1 MDLRYEFRKRARHTA
16 VPALCACMIAYFGYS
31 AVHGDHGLIAYL
43 QFGQKIAALEADLD
57 AIQARRQA
65 LEHRVS
71 QLRPQSLDPDL
82 LDERARET
90 LGFAHPN
97 ERVIL
102 LETGKPPPGQ
112 DQSAAD

>member
-16 VPALCACMIAYFGYS
+16 LPLLCACVIAYFGYS

-43 QFGQKIAALEADLD
+43 LYDQKIALLEAGRD
-57 AIQARRQA
+57 AMRANRQA

-82 LDERARET
+82 LDERAREA

-102 LETGKPPPGQ
+102 IQPEAP
-112 DQSAAD
+112 SAPAN